1 MTCSRPS
8 LLPRLVAGK
17 RLKILDFDIE
27 NRPLSYLGMDF
38 TTSEITSI
46 AASFHG
52 EERIYTW
59 LLGVDE
65 QVEILEGFRE
75 LYDAA
80 DIITGHYIR
89 AHDLPIITD
98 MRFESGLPNL
108 EPKLTVDTKTDLIAG
123 KGISKSQEN
132 LSEMLEL
139 PAPKVHM
146 NTPRWRKA
154 NRLTEEGIAL
164 TRKRVEGDIVQHKAL
179 YAVLVS
185 EGRIK
190 PPVLWQPGSKR

>member
-1 MTCSRPS
+1 MTCSTRR
-8 LLPRLVAGK
+8 LLSRLVAGK
-17 RLKILDFDIE
+17 RLRILDFDIE

-38 TTSEITSI
+38 TTAEITSI

-52 EERIYTW
+52 EKRIYTW

-65 QVEILEGFRE
+65 TDEILEGFRE
-75 LYDAA
+75 LYDDA
-80 DIITGHYIR
+80 DIVTGHYIR
-89 AHDLPIITD
+89 RHDLPIITD
-98 MRFESGLPNL
+98 MRFEVGLPNL
-108 EPKLTVDTKTDLIAG
+108 GPKLTVDTKTDLLAG

-179 YAVLVS
+179 YAALVD
-185 EGRIK
+185 EKRLG
-190 PPVLWQPGSKR
+190 PPVLWKP